1 MRPPGFPF
9 PALVGLDSLKMAL
22 QLAAIDHR
30 LSVLIRG
37 DKGAGKST
45 AARGLVDILA
55 TGAPFINLPIGATDD
70 RLLGGLDVEKALKG
84 EPALKRGLLADAHG
98 GVLYVDE
105 VNLLPDHLADA
116 LLDAVASG
124 VHVVEREGFSA
135 TEATDFVM
143 VGSMN
148 PEEGALRPQLLDRFA
163 LAVDVSAPMDPAT
176 RREVIERRLAYDAD
190 PAGFIAAWRAE
201 QSRMA
206 RQLDEARTRLLD
218 VILPGGILD
227 LIAERIA
234 GQNVRSLR
242 ADLAVVRGS
251 RALAALQGSPAV
263 EADHVEAVLPLALA
277 HRATSRSRDPR
288 QEPPIGDRGSG
299 IRDQGS
305 GIGDQG
311 SGIGDEHR
319 GGSTIAP
326 AERVFAPLDL
336 PSPRLVVDLSS
347 PRAGTSADAPGGV
360 ARGVAIGA
368 RRTPEPRELDTRA
381 TLLHAATRSG
391 VMHAATRNGVM
402 HAATRNGVMHAVT
415 RSGAAEILTDDLHE
429 RVRLPRAGV
438 RYVFVVDSSGSHAV
452 QDRMRLVKGAAG
464 ALLDSAH
471 GRRDEVV
478 LIACRGASASVVVEP
493 TPVLAEV
500 QRALEYLPTGGRTPL
515 AHALELAA
523 GYITDASVVVV
534 LTDGHAN
541 VASVSDDPWADALAA
556 AAAIACP
563 SLVIDSEEGPRAT
576 GRPRALAQAMRATH
590 ARLSDLDET
599 SILHVVR
606 SLS

>member
-9 PALVGLDSLKMAL
+9 AALVGLDSLKTAL
-22 QLAAIDHR
+22 RLAAIDRR

-55 TGAPFINLPIGATDD
+55 TGAPFVNLPIGATDD

-84 EPALKRGLLADAHG
+84 EPALKRGLLADADG

-116 LLDAVASG
+116 LLDAVACG
-124 VHVVEREGFSA
+124 VHVIEREGFSA
-135 TEATDFVM
+135 TAAADFVM

-163 LAVDVSAPMDPAT
+163 LAVDVSAPMDPAI

-190 PAGFIAAWRAE
+190 PSGFSVRWRAE
-201 QSRMA
+201 QSWMA
-206 RQLDEARTRLLD
+206 RQLDEARARLLD
-218 VILPGGILD
+218 VILPGDMLD
-227 LIAERIA
+227 MIAERIA
-234 GQNVRSLR
+234 GLQVRSLR

-251 RALAALQGSPAV
+251 RALAALRGAPSV
-263 EADHVEAVLPLALA
+263 DADHVDAVLPLALA
-277 HRATSRSRDPR
+277 HRVTSRSP
-288 QEPPIGDRGSG
+288 EPPPVGDRGSG

-305 GIGDQG
+305 GIRDQG
-311 SGIGDEHR
+311 SGIGDR
-319 GGSTIAP
+319 GSGVGDEGTGTGKSTTTL
-326 AERVFAPLDL
+326 AERVFAPLGR
-336 PSPRLVVDLSS
+336 PSPRLVVDHSS
-347 PRAGTSADAPGGV
+347 TRAGTSADASGAAASGAV
-360 ARGVAIGA
+360 IGA

-381 TLLHAATRSG
+381 TLLHA
-391 VMHAATRNGVM
+391 
-402 HAATRNGVMHAVT
+402 VT
-415 RSGAAEILTDDLHE
+415 RSGAAEIASDDLHE

-438 RYVFVVDSSGSHAV
+438 RYVIVVDSSGSHAV
-452 QDRMRLVKGAAG
+452 QDRMRLVKGAAAG
-464 ALLDSAH
+464 LLDRAH

-493 TPVLAEV
+493 TPVLADV

-523 GYITDASVVVV
+523 AYITDASVVVV

-541 VASVSDDPWADALAA
+541 VASASDDPWADALAA

-576 GRPRALAQAMRATH
+576 GRPWALAQAMRATH
-590 ARLSDLDET
+590 ARLADLDET

-606 SLS
+606 SLA